1 MSITEKTIKTLEFD
15 KIRLMLSD
23 CCHTAGAKELAVS
36 LTPVCEEDRVR
47 RMQKRTTD
55 ALRLYDDKGMPPFG
69 RIVNISPIC
78 ERAQKGATLTQKELL
93 DAASLLRASRLLRE
107 YIHTNKHFDTVL
119 DETFELLTPN
129 RFIEDSIFRAIISED
144 MISDDASTTLADI
157 RRKIRAANNKV
168 KETLQRY
175 ISGSYSK
182 YLQDNIVTLRNGRYV
197 IPVRAECKNDIKG
210 LIHDTS
216 SSGATIFVE
225 PMAVVEANNELRMLA
240 SREEHEIERI
250 LSTFSS
256 EISAISA
263 VLLANYENITDLS
276 FAFGCAELSAKLD
289 CCEPVISSDK
299 KIDLKRARHPLID
312 RASVVPI
319 TVSLGESFDTLVI
332 TGPNTG
338 GKTVTLKTLGLFAIM
353 AQSGLHIPADEGSS
367 VCTFDKILVDLGDE
381 QSIEQSL
388 STFSSHMVTIVDIIN
403 QKNDRSLVLF
413 DELGAGTDP
422 VEGAALAVAVIEN
435 VRSAGALCAATT
447 HYSELKSYALD
458 TEGVCNAS
466 CEFDINTLRPTY
478 RLIIGT
484 PGKSNA
490 FAISEKLGLPKE
502 IIDRAGAYVST
513 ENKQF
518 EKVVGELEAA
528 RFEADRRLSELEAMK
543 AEYESFKKNS
553 EELISKRLADSEKA
567 LATAQEKAN
576 AMVESAKIS
585 SDYILA
591 QMDKVRR
598 AKESERLSDEL
609 EDARRSI
616 REHLRNNSG
625 KYNPV
630 EVRKNDADYKLPR
643 KLKRGDQVLIVSLDK
658 VATVTEDQKGGS
670 KISVQAGIIKTK
682 ADLSDLRLIE
692 DSEAVHLVDT
702 KTKKRIPASTLG
714 VSVNRDFRD
723 EIDLRGMTGD
733 EAWSKVDK
741 YLDEATIAG
750 FHKVRLVHGK
760 GTGALKNALWQ
771 YLKGDR
777 RIASFRIGQYG
788 EGDGGVTVV
797 ELK

>member
-1 MSITEKTIKTLEFD
+1 MSISEKSIKTLEFD
-15 KIRLMLSD
+15 KIRLLLCD
-23 CCHTAGAKELAVS
+23 CCHTAGAKELALR
-36 LTPVCEEDRVR
+36 LTPSSHEDEVR
-47 RMQKRTTD
+47 KLQKRTTD
-55 ALRLYDDKGMPPFG
+55 ALRLADDKGNPPFG
-69 RIVNISPIC
+69 HVVDVAPIC
-78 ERAQKGATLTQKELL
+78 ERAQKGAVLSARELL
-93 DAASLLRASRLLRE
+93 DVASLLRSARLLRD
-107 YIHTNKHFDTVL
+107 YIQSNKRFDTVL
-119 DETFELLTPN
+119 DETFMLLAPN
-129 RFIEDSIFRAIISED
+129 RFIEDGIFRAIISEE
-144 MISDDASTTLADI
+144 MIADEASPALSDI

-175 ISGSYSK
+175 VSGSYSK
-182 YLQDNIVTLRNGRYV
+182 YLQDNIVTMRNGRYV
-197 IPVRAECKNDIKG
+197 IPVRAECKNEVKG

-225 PMAVVEANNELRMLA
+225 PMAVVEANNELRMLS

-250 LSTFSS
+250 LASFSGEVS
-256 EISAISA
+256 EISTQ
-263 VLLANYENITDLS
+263 LLANYENITDLS
-276 FAFGCAELSAKLD
+276 FAFGCAELSVKIGGY
-289 CCEPVISSDK
+289 EPTISDK
-299 KIDLKRARHPLID
+299 RRIILNRARHPLID
-312 RASVVPI
+312 KATVVPI
-319 TVSLGESFDTLVI
+319 TVSLGDKFDTLVI

-338 GKTVTLKTLGLFAIM
+338 GKTVTLKTLGLFSIM
-353 AQSGLHIPADEGSS
+353 AQSGLHIPAEEGSEL
-367 VCTFDKILVDLGDE
+367 CIFDKILVDLGDE

-388 STFSSHMVTIVDIIN
+388 STFSSHMVTIVDVIN
-403 QKNDRSLVLF
+403 QKDERSLVLF

-435 VRSAGALCAATT
+435 IRSAGALCAATT

-458 TEGVCNAS
+458 TDGVCNAS

-490 FAISEKLGLPKE
+490 FAISKKLGLPEE
-502 IIDRAGAYVST
+502 IIERASQYVSS

-518 EKVVGELEAA
+518 EKVIGELEAS
-528 RFEADRRLSELEAMK
+528 RFEADKRLSELESMK
-543 AEYESFKKNS
+543 AEYEAFKKES
-553 EELISKRLADSEKA
+553 EAIISKRLAESQKM
-567 LATAQEKAN
+567 LTTAQDKAN

-585 SDYILA
+585 SDYILS

-598 AKESERLSDEL
+598 ARESEKLSEEL

-616 REHLRNNSG
+616 REHLRQNTN

-643 KLKRGDQVLIVSLDK
+643 PLRRGDEVLIVSLDK
-658 VATVTEDQKGGS
+658 VATVIEDQKGMS

-682 ADLSDLRLIE
+682 AELSDLRLIE
-692 DSEAVHLVDT
+692 NTNAPQYIDP
-702 KTKKRIPASTLG
+702 KTKKRSPTSSFG
-714 VSVNRDFRD
+714 VSVSHDFHD
-723 EIDLRGMTGD
+723 EIDLRGLTGD

-741 YLDEATIAG
+741 YLDEAIISG
-750 FHKVRLVHGK
+750 FHTVRLIHGK
-760 GTGALKNALWQ
+760 GTGALKTALWQ

-777 RIASFRIGQYG
+777 RIAIFRIGQYG